1 MDHRYTV
8 RNTLFSYAFR
18 PFFLLLGLYAVA
30 MLAGWGLYLAGLWP
44 SAAAVP
50 VGVRHGHEMLFGF
63 AGAGIAGFLLTAVA
77 TWTGRPPVS
86 GPALMALCGIWIVA
100 RLAAFIPGGI
110 GLLLWA
116 TSSVLFWGGLLLLF
130 GREIQAANNT
140 RNYKSLPLL
149 MAFVLA
155 EALFFVHM
163 PNDEDG
169 MRMALRA
176 GLFLV
181 LGMIFLVG
189 GRIIP
194 NFTQNWLK
202 ANRPEISTLP
212 PSFDHW
218 DLRAVLASGLFAI
231 GYIFWPWHWAAG
243 LAALAAAGLQG
254 WRVLRWRGWLVWREP
269 LMWVLHLGYAWIPL
283 GFALLGLG
291 ILLQRGDWQDA
302 GLHALTN
309 GAIGTLILGVA
320 ARVAL
325 GHTGR
330 PLRASPLMAAAFC
343 LLSLGTLLR
352 VAGPFSSLPLQWPA
366 ALWIAAYGLFVWQY
380 APILL
385 TPRQS

>member
-1 MDHRYTV
+1 MAPCYAV

-18 PFFLLLGLYAVA
+18 PFFLLAGLYAVA
-30 MLAGWGLYLAGLWP
+30 MLAVWGLYLAGLWP

-63 AGAGIAGFLLTAVA
+63 VGAAIAGFLLTAVA

-86 GPALMALCGIWIVA
+86 GPALIALCGIWIMA
-100 RLAAFIPGGI
+100 RLAAFIPDGI

-130 GREIQAANNT
+130 GREVLAANNT
-140 RNYKSLPLL
+140 RNYKSLAML

-163 PNDEDG
+163 PNDEEG

-202 ANRPEISTLP
+202 ANRPEIANLP

-218 DLRAVLASGLFAI
+218 DLSAVLASGLFAI

-254 WRVLRWRGWLVWREP
+254 WRVLRWRGWLVWSEP

-309 GAIGTLILGVA
+309 GTIGTLILGVA

-330 PLRASPLMAAAFC
+330 PLRASPLMAAAFW

-352 VAGPFSSLPLQWPA
+352 VAGPFSGLPLQWPA
-366 ALWIAAYGLFVWQY
+366 ALWIAAYSLFVWQY

-385 TPRQS
+385 ARRQS